1 MNKKEL
7 AASLA
12 KKVGL
17 SQAKAMD
24 VLNAIFD
31 GDPDTGIIS
40 SELNNG
46 HKVTIPGF
54 GTFATKERA
63 ARTGTN
69 PSSGKKIRLDRGGR
83 RRPDRWSA
91 RRPRPAPDQPF
102 EMFSRRVLPGLKNV

>member
-1 MNKKEL
+1 MERAMNKKEL
-7 AASLA
+7 AANLA
-12 KKVGL
+12 KKVGI

-31 GDPDTGIIS
+31 GDPDRGIIS
-40 SELNNG
+40 GELNNG

-69 PSSGKKIRLDRGGR
+69 PSTGKKISI
-83 RRPDRWSA
+83 PA
-91 RRPRPAPDQPF
+91 RSYTYF
-102 EMFSRRVLPGLKNV
+102 KPGKTLRENISTDE

>member
-12 KKVGL
+12 KKTGI
-17 SQAKAMD
+17 SQAKAME

-31 GDPDTGIIS
+31 GDPNVGIIA
-40 SELNNG
+40 SELNSGN
-46 HKVTIPGF
+46 KVTIPGF

-69 PSSGKKIRLDRGGR
+69 PSSGNKISI
-83 RRPDRWSA
+83 PA
-91 RRPRPAPDQPF
+91 RAYTF
-102 EMFSRRVLPGLKNV
+102 FKPGKTLREHISGDTN

>member
-7 AASLA
+7 AANLA

-31 GDPDTGIIS
+31 GDPERGIIS

-69 PSSGKKIRLDRGGR
+69 PSTGKKISI
-83 RRPDRWSA
+83 PA
-91 RRPRPAPDQPF
+91 RSYTF
-102 EMFSRRVLPGLKNV
+102 FKPGKTLRENISTGE